1 MKPFILKSF
10 LMCLMAMLGAKA
22 SAYDCVVDGIY
33 YSLNE
38 TKGTASVT
46 SGDDGNSYSG
56 QVDIPSTVTWSGREY
71 AVTGIGD
78 LAFNDSKGLAG
89 ITIPNSVTHLGFSPF
104 ENCPNLT
111 SIIIGDGVSRFDM
124 STFRGCPGL
133 ITLVVGD
140 GLVTIGADAFNCFE
154 ALTNLTLGK
163 NLKTIEAYAFNNCA
177 SLKNVVLPQS
187 VTYIGNNAF
196 SACSNLTS
204 INIPESVTVLELNV
218 FADCRRLSGITI
230 PDGVTW
236 IKRGAFSRCTGLVSV
251 TIPKKVERI
260 EYRAFSG
267 CSGLKSAVVNASYVG
282 EEVFRD
288 CVNLASLTIGED
300 VKYMSYSAFLNCRN
314 METIVVDPAN
324 TEFDSRDNCNAIIKT
339 STGIMMFGCKNTVIP
354 STIGTLSTT
363 AFHNCVGLTSIV
375 IPKNVTNIYRIS
387 LDAAWSGM
395 SSGLFYGCTN
405 LEKIVVEE
413 GNPKFDSR
421 DGCNAII
428 ETGKNQLLA
437 GCKSTVIPDNV
448 VAIGENAFHGCS
460 SLTSIRIPDGVE
472 TIGSHAFAECFG
484 CVFLCDRLNPPVA
497 ESSAFPDY
505 TTSVGIVP
513 EESVEVYRKSNGWK
527 GLVFNSGLLKVN
539 TTQTTAE
546 LTFHKAFSD
555 NWVEIDN
562 KIYKADS
569 DKLVIEGLS
578 PNKNYSLTVHGTYND
593 REFVTVKDITTKTVS
608 LGVELKG
615 FTNVTVT
622 LKGNIDNGDAVVKS
636 SGFYTEDNRFI
647 EGDVVKIE
655 GLEPG
660 RKYTFTYYVKTTD
673 GSRFTREITAQ
684 TIGITPSY
692 DTYGVRRPTSYQIQV
707 SMGLIDA
714 TLIDYGFE
722 DQPNQLIATWTGLEP
737 QTTYTKLFYY
747 ETKEGGRA
755 TKEVRFTTEPLTLS
769 TQAPKIVAPGQV
781 IAVAKTNIGP
791 EEANVGFEW
800 RRTDWSDDVASI
812 TSEAFIYED
821 MMEGPISIK
830 DLETEWKYRP
840 YYVSGSGKYHY
851 GWWEELLPSEDS
863 YYSPNVHTSRTVSL
877 DGNRAS
883 VQGYAMAGT
892 DEVKRQG
899 FLYWKKPATAYA
911 EGSRPALVPDDA
923 MAADAEGY
931 MMTAELDN
939 LDYSE
944 YYWVV
949 AFVEATNGKYY
960 YGELRKF
967 QTGANPVGVDELVS
981 SPSAVSEEARYNIQ
995 GHRIQSPEKGL
1006 NIIRMSD
1013 GTVKKVLVR

>member
-33 YSLNE
+33 YNLNE

-46 SGDDGNSYSG
+46 SGDNGNSYSG

-140 GLVTIGADAFNCFE
+140 GLVTIGADAFYNLE

-163 NLKTIEAYAFNNCA
+163 NLKTIEAHAFGHCTN
-177 SLKNVVLPQS
+177 LKSVVLPPS
-187 VTYIGNNAF
+187 VTSIGMCAF
-196 SACSNLTS
+196 ASCSNLTS
-204 INIPESVTVLELNV
+204 INIPENVTILEDQV
-218 FADCRRLSGITI
+218 FQECSMLDNIII
-230 PDGVTW
+230 PDGVTS
-236 IKRGAFSRCTGLVSV
+236 IGSMAFMGCKGLTSV
-251 TIPKKVERI
+251 TIPKSVKEVGFE
-260 EYRAFSG
+260 AFG
-267 CSGLKSAVVNASYVG
+267 YCSSLKSAVINTSILG
-282 EEVFRD
+282 ESAFKG
-288 CVNLASLTIGED
+288 CSSLASLTIGENLEKMPD
-300 VKYMSYSAFLNCRN
+300 NTFAGCSNLEK
-314 METIVVDPAN
+314 IVVDPAN
-324 TEFDSRDNCNAIIKT
+324 TVFDSRDNCNAIIQT
-339 STGIMMFGCKNTVIP
+339 STGILLIGCKNTVVP
-354 STIGTLSTT
+354 STIQALSEM
-363 AFHNCVGLTSIV
+363 AFFDCKGLTSIV
-375 IPKNVTNIYRIS
+375 IPKNVTSIVQGHMNGHRV
-387 LDAAWSGM
+387 
-395 SSGLFYGCTN
+395 GLFYGCTN
-405 LEKIVVEE
+405 LEEIVVEE

-437 GCKSTVIPDNV
+437 GCKSTVIPNTV
-448 VAIGENAFHGCS
+448 VTIGDYAFYGCR
-460 SLTSIRIPDGVE
+460 SLASIRIPNSVE
-472 TIGSHAFAECFG
+472 TIGYFAFYGCTG
-484 CVFLCDRLNPPVA
+484 CVFFCDRPKPPVA
-497 ESSAFPDY
+497 ESSSFTDY
-505 TTSVGIVP
+505 TPAIAIVP
-513 EESVEVYRKSNGWK
+513 EEYVEAYRNSTGWRNLVY
-527 GLVFNSGLLKVN
+527 N
-539 TTQTTAE
+539 TSLINVKATQTTAQ
-546 LTFHKAFSD
+546 LTFHKDFSD
-555 NWVEIDN
+555 NWVEVDN
-562 KIYKADS
+562 KVYKASS
-569 DKLVIEGLS
+569 DTLVIEGLS
-578 PNKNYSLTVHGTYND
+578 PNKNYSLTVHTTYND

-622 LKGNIDNGDAVVKS
+622 LKGTITNGDAVVKS
-636 SGFYTEDNRFI
+636 SGFYTEDNKFI

-722 DQPNQLIATWTGLEP
+722 GQPNQLIATWTGLEP

-944 YYWVV
+944 CYWVV

-981 SPSAVSEEARYNIQ
+981 SPSAASEEARYNIQ